1 MPTTYSFGPFRLDAD
16 GQLLFRHGELIPL
29 GPRAVGLLNV
39 LIQNSGQV
47 VSKDVLI
54 DTAWS
59 GLVVEESNLSVQ
71 VAALRRSLSVE
82 TGADRWIETL
92 ARRGYRY
99 IGPVASKVGEA
110 GELVQTAPLTRPDRP
125 SIAVL
130 PFDNL
135 SDAPQQEYFAEGIV
149 EDIIIALSRVRWLFV
164 IARNSSL
171 AYKGKA

>member
-71 VAALRRSLSVE
+71 VAAR
-82 TGADRWIETL
+82 A
-92 ARRGYRY
+92 
-99 IGPVASKVGEA
+99 
-110 GELVQTAPLTRPDRP
+110 
-125 SIAVL
+125 
-130 PFDNL
+130 
-135 SDAPQQEYFAEGIV
+135 
-149 EDIIIALSRVRWLFV
+149 AL
-164 IARNSSL
+164 
-171 AYKGKA
+171 